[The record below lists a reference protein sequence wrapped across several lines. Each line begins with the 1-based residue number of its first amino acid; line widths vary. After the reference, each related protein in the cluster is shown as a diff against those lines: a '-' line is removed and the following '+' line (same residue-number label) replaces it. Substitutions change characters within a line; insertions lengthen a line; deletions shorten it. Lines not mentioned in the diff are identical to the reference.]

1 MDDKE
6 EFSSLI
12 SGVQA
17 FLGMMR
23 VDLEQIHT
31 EPMSL
36 KGNTLAFHDEHKY
49 TAAAASPINNSKELL
64 SALLIALFFVYDLA
78 GRKGASYYNEE
89 RTSIQYD
96 ADQTLV
102 INVLFNAESQCGIF
116 QSELEGM
123 VKRVFDAQAII
134 VHVRQYTAVKR
145 PTHPVA
151 ILSSDYVSTDN
162 PLSDDDSVDSR
173 LSSPDDTEVDPS
185 MQPILWENVNLS
197 CFNGGCKRKK
207 CHLMSQTFYTQHA
220 DNENNVL
227 IMSGENRVSK
237 GILQR
242 LPSDG

>member
-36 KGNTLAFHDEHKY
+36 KGNTLAFHDEHK
-49 TAAAASPINNSKELL
+49 TRTTI
-64 SALLIALFFVYDLA
+64 LISHKFDLRGLVYDLA